1 MKKSTMTTFYFFK
14 TEWVTVPKMLKH
26 CCEVDSNLNSN
37 WFESGQLP
45 LKKSKIS
52 SKGLNSASQKL
63 LRIQMHQKKV
73 KKNVI
78 WQCLLRER
86 KKYQRSDSVVFKNQ
100 LLQGQKPKRKKGMW
114 RLDNKIKFLTF
125 NTKARK
131 RKAPESTIRKVL
143 TQISIAISYP
153 MCEIESLQ
161 DFNFNLGIH
170 PILRESS
177 REGYTLSA

>member
-1 MKKSTMTTFYFFK
+1 MEYIFH
-14 TEWVTVPKMLKH
+14 EL
-26 CCEVDSNLNSN
+26 NLN
-37 WFESGQLP
+37 WFESGPLP

-52 SKGLNSASQKL
+52 VEGLHPTSQTL
-63 LRIQMHQKKV
+63 LIFQFPDSRTLIYRKKCEKEL
-73 KKNVI
+73 KKNLFDNAC
-78 WQCLLRER
+78 W
-86 KKYQRSDSVVFKNQ
+86 KKEKSHQRSDSVHLLFLRPTSSRPKNQ
-100 LLQGQKPKRKKGMW
+100 KEKKGMW

-161 DFNFNLGIH
+161 DLNFNFGIH
-170 PILRESS
+170 KWCTATHKLVNV
-177 REGYTLSA
+177 